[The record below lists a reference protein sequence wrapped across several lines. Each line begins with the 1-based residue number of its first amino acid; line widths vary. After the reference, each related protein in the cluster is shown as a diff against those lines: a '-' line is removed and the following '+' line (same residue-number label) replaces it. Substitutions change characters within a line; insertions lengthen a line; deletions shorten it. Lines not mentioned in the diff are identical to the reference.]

1 MSMTNDAKAVEIA
14 KRWLTNS
21 VDENFRYFDFND
33 AAVLAKA
40 FLALSEKCEKMQAV
54 VEAARKVMTI
64 CDKPWGELEASVWSI
79 LEDNYEAYYCR
90 DLLFEA
96 LAELEPGEADE

>member
-1 MSMTNDAKAVEIA
+1 MTDDAKAVDIA

-40 FLALSEKCEKMQAV
+40 FLALSEKCRKQELVVNYAKNLCHDLYKRNDGSSFPPTTTEKFLRLTPQDPIV
-54 VEAARKVMTI
+54 
-64 CDKPWGELEASVWSI
+64 
-79 LEDNYEAYYCR
+79 Y
-90 DLLFEA
+90 A
-96 LAELEPGEADE
+96 LAALEPGEADG